1 MDDFQTLCYRVNF
14 ELTLDLELNRSI
26 CWLNRKRKVV
36 IKIDAPYDHKAAN
49 QVRKNSGEFRVIHQ
63 S

>member
-14 ELTLDLELNRSI
+14 ELTFDLELNRSI

-36 IKIDAPYDHKAAN
+36 IKIDAPYDHAAN
-49 QVRKNSGEFRVIHQ
+49 LRKNGGEFRVIHQ